1 MLFSDLVPLLPQRA
15 TMAAEAQGLSRDGRS
30 GPEPCKGA
38 LARKFSL
45 QSVEPDVLV
54 GLDGVRSSLNPAR
67 TSGSTFYGIVSA
79 EQPCEVC
86 KLRASRPRSRR
97 ARDCIPNCPTGL
109 KARRVEPGSRDC
121 IVRAPRCIPGSA
133 RWFAFLILLPE
144 ISMRIGSLHVLDIG
158 IVIAYLLTVV
168 YIGKRAAAGAKSEEG
183 FFLAGR
189 KLGKLYQFFLN
200 FGNATEPQGAVSTAS
215 FVYQQGAPGSW
226 LSFQT
231 VFMNPYFWFMNVW
244 FRRVRLTTLADLFED
259 RFASR
264 GLSMFYAI
272 FQIGVACVFLGF
284 GNVTAYKIASS
295 LVVKPDATWTAPERT
310 AVENYREL
318 KQLEKQNA
326 ASPVAGDAKVKLE
339 MLRDQNARG
348 ELRSYITLLNPL
360 AFYLVFGA
368 VVGTYIVL
376 GGMSGAAINE
386 GLQSILIIVFSLLL
400 IPTGL
405 HAIGGWK
412 ALATKVPA
420 HYFDLFGGGAGQFTT
435 WSIVAF
441 LLVAIVQ
448 NAGLSHNMGICGSAK
463 NEFAARSG
471 VSGNYL
477 KRFMIILW
485 AFAGLIAV
493 ALFGAGGLSDPDA
506 TWGALSNRLLGPGLI
521 GLMLA
526 GVLAG
531 TMSTLAAKAL
541 AISSLFVRNV
551 YRQIWPDIS
560 QERGVFYA
568 RCTIVVV
575 LILGTASALLMGN
588 FYSIVNIVLTV
599 NIPFGAAVL
608 MTFWW
613 RRITAPAVWACV
625 ILSTVVILVIPW
637 TASAIPGFAR
647 DAALAQVST
656 NPGTGV
662 YFAAVVH
669 GDPTDLSSAYV
680 AKEGFLNNRF
690 NFEAWL
696 LGKVGVNVA
705 ALVPTERF
713 TLQFFFD
720 GLFPFVVIMVASWL
734 TPQRDPTRVALF
746 YGRMKTPVGATPE
759 LEAAA
764 IEETRRHPQR
774 FDQTKLLPRSNWEF
788 CKWDRVD
795 TIGFLACSALSA
807 VIVAVFVIFLRWAA
821 P

>member
-1 MLFSDLVPLLPQRA
+1 MML
-15 TMAAEAQGLSRDGRS
+15 
-30 GPEPCKGA
+30 
-38 LARKFSL
+38 
-45 QSVEPDVLV
+45 
-54 GLDGVRSSLNPAR
+54 
-67 TSGSTFYGIVSA
+67 
-79 EQPCEVC
+79 
-86 KLRASRPRSRR
+86 
-97 ARDCIPNCPTGL
+97 
-109 KARRVEPGSRDC
+109 
-121 IVRAPRCIPGSA
+121 
-133 RWFAFLILLPE
+133 
-144 ISMRIGSLHVLDIG
+144 GSLHFLDLFI
-158 IVIAYLLTVV
+158 IVGYLLAVV
-168 YIGKRAAAGAKSEEG
+168 YIGKRAAKGASSEEG

-259 RFASR
+259 RYASR
-264 GLSMFYAI
+264 GLSMFYAL
-272 FQIGVACVFLGF
+272 FQILVACVFLGF

-295 LVVKPDATWTAPERT
+295 LVVKPEASWTAADRT
-310 AVENYREL
+310 YVEGYREL
-318 KQLEKQNA
+318 KQLERQNA
-326 ASPVAGDAKVKLE
+326 TAPLEGETKARLELLRDRNTRGQLGSYVTVLNPVA
-339 MLRDQNARG
+339 
-348 ELRSYITLLNPL
+348 
-360 AFYLVFGA
+360 FYVIFGL

-376 GGMSGAAINE
+376 GGMSAAAVNE

-405 HAIGGWK
+405 HAIGGWR
-412 ALATKVPA
+412 ALGEKVPA
-420 HYFDLFGGGAGQFTT
+420 RMFDLFGAGGGDQFTV

-448 NAGLSHNMGICGSAK
+448 NAGLSHNMGICGSAR

-477 KRFMIILW
+477 KRLMIIMW

-493 ALFGAGGLSDPDA
+493 ALFGVGGLSDPDSV
-506 TWGALSNRLLGPGLI
+506 WGAMSNRLLGTGLI

-551 YRQIWPDIS
+551 YRQIWPGIS
-560 QERGVFYA
+560 QQQGVFYA
-568 RCTIVVV
+568 RCTIVAV
-575 LILGTASALLMGN
+575 LVLGTASALVMGS

-608 MTFWW
+608 TTFWW
-613 RRITAPAVWACV
+613 RRVNAPAVWTCV
-625 ILSTVVILVIPW
+625 VLSTLVILVIPW
-637 TASAIPGFAR
+637 TASAIP
-647 DAALAQVST
+647 ALAHSSSLAAVSSK
-656 NPGTGV
+656 PGTGI
-662 YFAAVVH
+662 YFASVVH
-669 GDPTDLSSAYV
+669 EQAGDLASPFV
-680 AKEGFLNNRF
+680 ARPGFLNNRF
-690 NFEAWL
+690 NIEAWL
-696 LGKVGVNVA
+696 LGKAGIDVA
-705 ALVPTERF
+705 GFTPTARF

-720 GLFPFVVIMVASWL
+720 ALFPFAVLLLVSLA
-734 TPQRDPTRVALF
+734 TPRTDPARVAEF
-746 YGRMKTPVGATPE
+746 YGRMKTPVGETTE

-764 IEETRRHPQR
+764 IEATRRNPTR
-774 FDQTKLLPRSNWEF
+774 FDHTKLLPRSNWEF

-795 TIGFLACSALSA
+795 TLGFLICSALSGA
-807 VIVAVFVIFLRWAA
+807 IVLLFVGLLKWAA